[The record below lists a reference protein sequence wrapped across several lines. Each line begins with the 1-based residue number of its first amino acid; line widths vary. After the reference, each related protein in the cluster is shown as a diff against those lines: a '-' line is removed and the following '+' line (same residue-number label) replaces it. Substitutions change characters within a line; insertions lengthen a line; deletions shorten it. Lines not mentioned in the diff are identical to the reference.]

1 MTIKIHC
8 FQHVPFEDLG
18 HIKTWIQNE
27 GHQLHY
33 TRFFEKYTIPEPED
47 YDWLIVMGGPMSA
60 NEEDKYPWLKEEKR
74 AIRRAIEKQKTVLGI
89 CLGSQLIAS
98 ALGAKVFKN
107 KEPEIG
113 WFDVHLTNEGEQ
125 HDLFKDF
132 GKTFKVFQ
140 WHGDTFDLPQGA
152 KQIAS
157 SDACQNQAFIF
168 DNKVVGLQFHLEIT
182 SEGLEQMLEGAEDEL
197 IEAPFIQKK
206 DDILKYAHY
215 VHSTNE
221 KMIKIL
227 NRIDRGIRIPDQRGD
242 QSNP

>member
-1 MTIKIHC
+1 MPLKIHC

-18 HIKTWIQNE
+18 HIKTWINKE

-33 TRFFEKYTIPEPED
+33 TRFFEKYTIPKPGD
-47 YDWLIVMGGPMSA
+47 YDWLIVMGGPMGA
-60 NEEDKYPWLKEEKR
+60 NDEDKYPWLEEEKL
-74 AIRRAIEKQKTVLGI
+74 AIRQAIEKQKTVLGI
-89 CLGSQLIAS
+89 CLGSQLIAA

-113 WFDVHLTNEGEQ
+113 WFNVNLTNEGANNY
-125 HDLFKDF
+125 LFKDF

-140 WHGDTFDLPQGA
+140 WHGDTFDLPKGA

-157 SDACQNQAFIF
+157 SDACLNQGFVI

-182 SEGLEQMLEGAEDEL
+182 VEGLEQMLEGAEDEL
-197 IEAPFIQKK
+197 IDAPFIQKK
-206 DDILKYAHY
+206 DDILKNSHY
-215 VHSTNE
+215 IISTNN

-227 NRIDRGIRIPDQRGD
+227 NRLKDGIL
-242 QSNP
+242 

>member
-1 MTIKIHC
+1 MPLKIHC

-18 HIKTWIQNE
+18 HIKTWINKE

-33 TRFFEKYTIPEPED
+33 TRFFEKYTIPEPGD
-47 YDWLIVMGGPMSA
+47 YDWLIVMGGPMGA
-60 NEEDKYPWLKEEKR
+60 NDEDKYPWLEEEKL
-74 AIRRAIEKQKTVLGI
+74 AIRQAIKKQKTVLGI
-89 CLGSQLIAS
+89 CLGSQLIAA

-113 WFDVHLTNEGEQ
+113 WFNVNLTNEGANNY
-125 HDLFKDF
+125 LFKDF

-140 WHGDTFDLPQGA
+140 WHGDTFDLPKGA

-157 SDACQNQAFIF
+157 SDACLNQGFVI

-182 SEGLEQMLEGAEDEL
+182 IEGLEQMLEGAEDEL
-197 IEAPFIQKK
+197 IDAPFIQKK
-206 DDILKYAHY
+206 DDILKNSHY
-215 VHSTNE
+215 IISTNN

-227 NRIDRGIRIPDQRGD
+227 NRLKDGIL
-242 QSNP
+242 